1 MQLRPHQ
8 TRAFD
13 SMQEN
18 DKGQIIVTTGGG
30 KTYIMIAD
38 TLKRFKLPVAQ
49 TTVVVAPRILL
60 ANQLCAEFLE
70 HNLDGHYNQGVDVAH
85 VHSGETHHFSTTN
98 QFELNTWVNNS
109 KKHILIFTTYHSLQK
124 VVNAVDVE
132 VDTIYFD
139 EAHNGC
145 GRHFHIALSQ
155 IVQYAKR
162 SYFFTASPRMGRGVS
177 LDRGMNNTAVYGGV
191 LENVPAQELIK
202 SGAIV
207 PPKIVPFE
215 TRNSTPRDKYNA
227 HEIDA
232 DNLRDIIDTFD
243 DSQNNKILVA
253 APSSRVLGNMLG
265 HTTIL
270 EYFKDNGYDVMH
282 ITSKFGA
289 IINGTKVGREE
300 FFDTL
305 TKWGQDDNKR
315 FVIFHYSI
323 LSEGINVPGL
333 THTVLLRNLPII
345 EMAQTIGRVIR
356 VHSDD
361 RKSVADGLIPA
372 GAFHLY
378 KKQFGQVSV
387 PTGQKRG
394 DAIGKRLQN
403 VVNQIFVD
411 GVPPIAYC

>member
-1 MQLRPHQ
+1 MIIMNLRPHQ
-8 TRAFD
+8 KRAFD

-18 DKGQIIVTTGGG
+18 DKGQIIVPTGGG

-38 TLKRFKLPVAQ
+38 AIKRFKLPVAQ

-60 ANQLCAEFLE
+60 ANQLSAEFLE
-70 HNLDGHYNQGVDVAH
+70 FITDVDVAH

-109 KKHILIFTTYHSLQK
+109 TKNILIFTTYHSLQK

-162 SYFFTASPRMGRGVS
+162 SFFFTATPRIGRGVS

-305 TKWGQDDNKR
+305 TNWGQDDNKR

-345 EMAQTIGRVIR
+345 EMAQTIGL
-356 VHSDD
+356 S
-361 RKSVADGLIPA
+361 LI
-372 GAFHLY
+372 H
-378 KKQFGQVSV
+378 
-387 PTGQKRG
+387 
-394 DAIGKRLQN
+394 I
-403 VVNQIFVD
+403 
-411 GVPPIAYC
+411 